1 MLLNSLVKVSA
12 CVADIACIAQA
23 TLKMIHSA
31 LLIYKG
37 WLVFPHF
44 YFILDLPTCV
54 HRADI
59 HIDLPT
65 EVSKLSA
72 HCVCRFLIFERQ
84 HYSDGGFLLLRYLLL
99 GTWILRYFWINELAD
114 GRYKRSLLN
123 TMLNRAFKLS
133 STWKLFHQECERLKE
148 IFSRLRYPDKL
159 VQSTI
164 RQFTDSTIQCCLKNS
179 NAVQKMSCSLH
190 YPKGERGRV
199 VERIMA
205 LVVANRFVTSVSWFL
220 IKFPKVLDFVELARD
235 QRL

>member
-12 CVADIACIAQA
+12 RVVDIACIPQA

-54 HRADI
+54 HRADV

-84 HYSDGGFLLLRYLLL
+84 HYSDWGFLLLRYLLL

-114 GRYKRSLLN
+114 GRLHKFVWVAQSGKDLFE
-123 TMLNRAFKLS
+123 AFTFLMKKLS
-133 STWKLFHQECERLKE
+133 RRWELK
-148 IFSRLRYPDKL
+148 SRLSMVFSNDRLYPT
-159 VQSTI
+159 VHV
-164 RQFTDSTIQCCLKNS
+164 
-179 NAVQKMSCSLH
+179 AVVM
-190 YPKGERGRV
+190 
-199 VERIMA
+199 
-205 LVVANRFVTSVSWFL
+205 
-220 IKFPKVLDFVELARD
+220 
-235 QRL
+235 